1 MHFEEFKVLYIS
13 ILKLHNLNIEAS
25 EAIFSWNFGSDFW
38 YTTKRDTFETG
49 YLSQNS
55 PNVDRSEG

>member
-25 EAIFSWNFGSDFW
+25 KAIFSWNFGSGF
-38 YTTKRDTFETG
+38 
-49 YLSQNS
+49 
-55 PNVDRSEG
+55 